1 MSRWKSLLRV
11 ARRDRTYVYRLLS
24 LTLFATINLLTVI
37 ILHFHENGQLR
48 YLEIIN
54 LVTGIIISIVFVYGA
69 IDLAKRNLNYEA
81 AKNES
86 KAIQKKY
93 VGTRELL
100 FRIDNETRE
109 EVGAWLHGTLQPQ
122 LVRLA
127 QDIRT
132 ENETN
137 LELVAQRVDEIS
149 EKFVRSYSH
158 SLFPPALMISLEVGL
173 ETLLEGRAEL
183 TLDPL
188 LTNASTLGFAIW
200 SPESALG
207 VQGGDLR
214 LDVGVDRAYATY
226 RIVEEA
232 VANAE
237 KKASVS
243 RIIVDVC
250 VKDGNLR
257 ISVLDNGDPIPESA
271 KVGLG
276 LSIIDAFVQKYE
288 GNMAFTNVDSGVSLI
303 VLLPYQPI
311 TVAER
316 LKRRFEKQGLDV

>member
-1 MSRWKSLLRV
+1 
-11 ARRDRTYVYRLLS
+11 
-24 LTLFATINLLTVI
+24 LLTVI
-37 ILHFHENGQLR
+37 ILHFHEDGQLR
-48 YLEIIN
+48 YLEIMN
-54 LVTGIIISIVFVYGA
+54 LVTGIIISTVFVHGA
-69 IDLAKRNLNYEA
+69 IDLAKRNLSFEA

-86 KAIQKKY
+86 RAIQKKY

-137 LELVAQRVDEIS
+137 LDRVAQRVDEIS

-200 SPESALG
+200 SPESASG
-207 VQGGDLR
+207 AQGGDLR

-243 RIIVDVC
+243 RITVDVC

-276 LSIIDAFVQKYE
+276 LSVIDAFVQKYE
-288 GNMAFTNVDSGVSLI
+288 GNMVFTNVDSGVSLI

-316 LKRRFEKQGLDV
+316 LKRRFGKQGLDV

>member
-11 ARRDRTYVYRLLS
+11 VRQDRTYVFRLLS
-24 LTLFATINLLTVI
+24 LSLFAAINLLTVI
-37 ILHFHENGQLR
+37 ILHFHEDGQLR

-54 LVTGIIISIVFVYGA
+54 LVTGIIISTVFVYGA
-69 IDLAKRNLNYEA
+69 IDLAKRNLSFEA

-86 KAIQKKY
+86 RAIQKKY

-137 LELVAQRVDEIS
+137 LDRVAQRVDEIS

-207 VQGGDLR
+207 AQGGDLR

-243 RIIVDVC
+243 RITVDVC

-276 LSIIDAFVQKYE
+276 LSVIDAFVQKYE
-288 GNMAFTNVDSGVSLI
+288 GNMVFTNVDSGVSLI
-303 VLLPYQPI
+303 VLLPYRPI

-316 LKRRFEKQGLDV
+316 LKRRFEKQGSDV

>member
-1 MSRWKSLLRV
+1 
-11 ARRDRTYVYRLLS
+11 
-24 LTLFATINLLTVI
+24 
-37 ILHFHENGQLR
+37 
-48 YLEIIN
+48 
-54 LVTGIIISIVFVYGA
+54 
-69 IDLAKRNLNYEA
+69 
-81 AKNES
+81 
-86 KAIQKKY
+86 
-93 VGTRELL
+93 
-100 FRIDNETRE
+100 
-109 EVGAWLHGTLQPQ
+109 
-122 LVRLA
+122 
-127 QDIRT
+127 
-132 ENETN
+132 
-137 LELVAQRVDEIS
+137 
-149 EKFVRSYSH
+149 
-158 SLFPPALMISLEVGL
+158 MISLEVGL

-200 SPESALG
+200 SPEFALG
-207 VQGGDLR
+207 EQGGDLR

-243 RIIVDVC
+243 RITVDVC

-276 LSIIDAFVQKYE
+276 LSVIDAFVQRYE
-288 GNMAFTNVDSGVSLI
+288 GSMAFTNVDSGVSLI

-316 LKRRFEKQGLDV
+316 LKRRFEKQVLDV